1 MSSPTT
7 LQKFE
12 ILRRIFRLS
21 QEQNRALEADLLE
34 HFAELMTERERLIGE
49 LLSIEPAPEDLP
61 ENVIPFPSTRPA
73 PAAEPPA
80 GRAVSDDEVALASV
94 IRGILYLDE
103 RNEALLREKMGQVR
117 HALSEINRGRA
128 AAQGYRQRAA
138 ALRPTVDR
146 AG

>member
-12 ILRRIFRLS
+12 LLRRIFRLS

-49 LLSIEPAPEDLP
+49 LLAIAPADEDLP
-61 ENVIPFPSTRPA
+61 DNVIPFPGMER
-73 PAAEPPA
+73 AELSQPG
-80 GRAVSDDEVALASV
+80 GRTVSDDEVALASV

-117 HALSEINRGRA
+117 EALSEITRGRA
-128 AAQGYRQRAA
+128 AAQVYRRRAA
-138 ALRPTVDR
+138 AHRQTVDR

>member
-12 ILRRIFRLS
+12 LLRRIFRLS

-34 HFAELMTERERLIGE
+34 RFAELMAEREQLIGE
-49 LLSIEPAPEDLP
+49 LLAMEPAPEDLP
-61 ENVIPFPSTRPA
+61 ENVIPFP
-73 PAAEPPA
+73 
-80 GRAVSDDEVALASV
+80 GRAAASARPSGRTVSDDEVALASV

-103 RNEALLREKMGQVR
+103 RNESLLREKMGQVR
-117 HALSEINRGRA
+117 EALGEISRGRA
-128 AAQGYRQRAA
+128 AAQSYRQRVA